1 MTGGSYDM
9 CHKCI
14 ISHCTVF
21 YWMPQHH
28 CIMMTSWNGNIF
40 RVTGPLCGEFTGH
53 RWIPLTNASDAKLWC
68 IPWPRLS
75 GRLNTHSRRQW
86 FQTAS
91 RSLWRHCSDDEAFHS
106 AGAVCG
112 NSSPKVSQGVL
123 HGLPI
128 WVMYGVP
135 FVRYWGE
142 QSLSI
147 LPLYCVQHHVIPNRN
162 VIESV

>member
-106 AGAVCG
+106 AVLCAETLLQRCSMACPYGWCMGCLLWDTGV
-112 NSSPKVSQGVL
+112 NKVL
-123 HGLPI
+123 A
-128 WVMYGVP
+128 
-135 FVRYWGE
+135 F
-142 QSLSI
+142 SLCIVFNIMS
-147 LPLYCVQHHVIPNRN
+147 YQTAM
-162 VIESV
+162 